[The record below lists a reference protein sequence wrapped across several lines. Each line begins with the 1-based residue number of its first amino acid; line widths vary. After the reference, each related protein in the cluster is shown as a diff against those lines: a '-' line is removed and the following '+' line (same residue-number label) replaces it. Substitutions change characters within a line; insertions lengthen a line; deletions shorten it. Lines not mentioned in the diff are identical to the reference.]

1 LNGSN
6 GALRLRILVIGSG
19 AREHALAWKIAQS
32 SDVSQLYIAPGNG
45 GTATLGTNV
54 QIKATDI
61 DNLAAFA
68 KSNHVDLTVVGPEAP
83 LVAGIVDLFKSKG
96 LKIFGPSREAAR
108 LESSKVYSKTIMQRY
123 GIPCPAGTVYESYIE
138 ASKHL
143 TSAPLPIVIKA
154 DGLAAGKGVTVAQ
167 TKDEAQQALK
177 DIMVNKAFGDAGNRV
192 IIEECLTGREV
203 SLLALSDGEEI
214 VLLVPACDYKRV
226 FDGDLGPNTGGM
238 GSYSP
243 PAFFGPSETNQALN
257 LVLRP
262 VVAAMAKEGT
272 PYEGVLYA
280 GLMMTP
286 NGMKVLE
293 FNARFGDPET
303 QAIVPRLKSDIIE
316 VMMAVAD
323 KSLNRIRLE
332 WDDSACVSVVMASG
346 GYPGNYRTGMPIS
359 GLEKVDKDIQ
369 VFHAGTRTE
378 GDNGTVITDGGRV
391 LTVTASGK
399 DMSEARRKVY
409 ANIERIRFDRCHYRK
424 DIALREVK

>member
-1 LNGSN
+1 
-6 GALRLRILVIGSG
+6 LRILVIGSG

-83 LVAGIVDLFKSKG
+83 LVAGIVDLFKNKG

-123 GIPCPAGTVYESYIE
+123 GIPCAAGTVYESYIE

-214 VLLVPACDYKRV
+214 ALLVPACDYKRV

-262 VVAAMAKEGT
+262 VIAAMAKEGT

-323 KSLNRIRLE
+323 KRLNRIRLE